1 MYDYTVSTMSINRT
15 YLKLLIWLGII
26 EGFSTLA
33 LFFVA
38 MPLKYYYGMPMAV
51 TITGMIHGVLFI
63 GLIALFIIGKKVV
76 PLSIKIVIY
85 GILGAIIPFGPFMVD
100 VYLYKILKGEK

>member
-1 MYDYTVSTMSINRT
+1 MSINKT
-15 YLKLLIWLGII
+15 YLKLLIWFGII

-38 MPLKYYYGMPMAV
+38 MPLKYFYDMPKAV
-51 TITGMIHGVLFI
+51 THTGMIHGVLFI

-76 PLSIKIVIY
+76 PLSMKIVMF

-100 VYLYKILKGEK
+100 VYLYKMLKGEK

>member
-1 MYDYTVSTMSINRT
+1 MNLNKT
-15 YLKLLIWLGII
+15 YLKLLIWFGII

-38 MPLKYYYGMPMAV
+38 MPLKYFFDMPMAV
-51 TITGMIHGVLFI
+51 TYTGMIHGVLFI
-63 GLIALFIIGKKVV
+63 GLITLFIIGKKAV
-76 PLSIKIVIY
+76 PLSMKIVMF

-100 VYLYKILKGEK
+100 VYLYEILKGKT

>member
-1 MYDYTVSTMSINRT
+1 MSINKT
-15 YLKLLIWLGII
+15 YLKLLIWFGII

-38 MPLKYYYGMPMAV
+38 MPLKYFYDMPKAV
-51 TITGMIHGVLFI
+51 THTGMIHGVLFI

-76 PLSIKIVIY
+76 PLSMKIVMF

>member
-76 PLSIKIVIY
+76 PLSIKIVIF

>member
-1 MYDYTVSTMSINRT
+1 MSINKT
-15 YLKLLIWLGII
+15 YLKLLIWFGII

-38 MPLKYYYGMPMAV
+38 MPLKYFYDMPKAV
-51 TITGMIHGVLFI
+51 THTGMIHGVLFI
-63 GLIALFIIGKKVV
+63 GLIALFIIGKKAVH
-76 PLSIKIVIY
+76 LIMKIVMF